1 MTPFFRSKSGFIC
14 QGPETAVELPSDVT
28 EKMRVAEIAKW
39 LETDQNGPTSTTH
52 SIPNRQVVFQNNVI
66 TSDTMLSGTLQW
78 TKSAPSSPLSP
89 ASSPGDNR
97 ITRSASSR

>member
-1 MTPFFRSKSGFIC
+1 M
-14 QGPETAVELPSDVT
+14 ELPTDVT
-28 EKMRVAEIAKW
+28 EAMRVAEIAKW
-39 LETDQNGPTSTTH
+39 LETDQIEATKMEATH
-52 SIPNRQVVFQNNVI
+52 SLHNRQVVFQNNMI

-97 ITRSASSR
+97 ITRSASSRLPIY